1 MIMDPRWVIK
11 GWRRDSKGTSS
22 FGLSA
27 RSFPSLPTLMPLFF
41 PPSLSHF
48 TNYAPFPC
56 YPTFTAS
63 FSRTNFQFNFED
75 RYCGLDPGALEPH
88 ILQLLK
94 TDYSA
99 TRVLNAEF
107 LKLRE
112 DRERLRKLFPTS
124 NIAPLPVNVTRLLLV
139 AQKRFS
145 RGDTRGAPSD
155 LDPVKVVQRVEE
167 LCKSLLAVPGRNMT
181 ETNANATAL
190 LCMHLRA
197 TLASKRVIQ
206 EHKLDAKS
214 FDWLV
219 YEIRRRFDQAV
230 VQPGEMVGAIAA
242 QSIGEPAT
250 QMTLNTFHLAGFS
263 GKNVT
268 LGVPRLTELINVA
281 KQPKTPSLTIYL
293 PPSAYQGNN
302 MESERNAAI
311 TAIEHVTL
319 QSVLLSS
326 QIWYDPNPERST
338 IRADRDLIEYI
349 EDDLMLAK
357 GSPWVLRMELDP
369 RVLAPKNIKC
379 ADVGS
384 RMRKMELDG
393 GSPLIVSSFDQLK
406 NVIHYRLPA
415 SMCAPQSEEDEEE
428 EGGAQGMAT
437 DPTEMLRTILDHFLD
452 KLHIQGI
459 PGISKVFVE
468 SVKGMKVLPTGGLK
482 EEEETVL
489 VTEGTNLAAVMASR
503 HVDGTRCWSNNIIEM
518 LEVLGIEGAR
528 NVLLNEVRQILSF
541 DGGYVNYRH
550 ISILV
555 DTMTYRG
562 HLMSITRSGVN
573 RRDTGVLMR
582 CSFEETQDIFTQAAV
597 YAENDPL
604 RGVSENIM
612 IGNTAPVGTG
622 MFELFLNDKMLEN
635 AISVAPGEETYDYG
649 MGGAMGGADGEYY
662 GYATPR
668 VDSPMGVQSPYG
680 GAMFSPAPMSPGGYG
695 ANVFSPGG
703 PMSPGG
709 FSPSSPAYSPTS
721 PAYSPTSP
729 AYSPTSPAYSPTS
742 PAYSPTSP
750 AYSPT
755 SPAYSP
761 TSPAYSPT
769 SPAYSPTSPAY
780 SPTSP
785 AYSPTS
791 PAYSPTSPAYSPT
804 SPAYSPTSPAYSPTS
819 PAYSPTS
826 PAYSP
831 TSPAYSP
838 TSPAYSPTSP
848 AYSPSSPTY
857 GANKK

>member
-1 MIMDPRWVIK
+1 M
-11 GWRRDSKGTSS
+11 
-22 FGLSA
+22 
-27 RSFPSLPTLMPLFF
+27 
-41 PPSLSHF
+41 
-48 TNYAPFPC
+48 
-56 YPTFTAS
+56 
-63 FSRTNFQFNFED
+63 
-75 RYCGLDPGALEPH
+75 EPH

-112 DRERLRKLFPTS
+112 DRDRLRKLFPTTS
-124 NIAPLPVNVTRLLLV
+124 IAPLPVNVTRLLLV
-139 AQKRFS
+139 AQKKFA
-145 RGDTRGAPSD
+145 RGDARAAPSD

-181 ETNANATAL
+181 ETNANATSL

-219 YEIRRRFDQAV
+219 YEIRRRFDQAI

-302 MESERNAAI
+302 LEADRNAAI

-349 EDDLMLAK
+349 EDDLLQAK

-379 ADVGS
+379 ADVGA
-384 RMRKMELDG
+384 RMRKLELEG

-415 SMCAPQSEEDEEE
+415 AMCTTNEDEDED
-428 EGGAQGMAT
+428 GQNMAA

-459 PGISKVFVE
+459 PGVSKVFVE
-468 SVKGMKVLPTGGLK
+468 SVKSMKILPNGGLK
-482 EEEETVL
+482 EEEEPVL

-622 MFELFLNDKMLEN
+622 MFDLFLNDKLLEN

-668 VDSPMGVQSPYG
+668 MDSPMGVQSPYG

-695 ANVFSPGG
+695 ASVFSPGG
-703 PMSPGG
+703 PSGGGSAG
-709 FSPSSPAYSPTS
+709 FSPSSPAYSPSS
-721 PAYSPTSP
+721 PGGAYSPTSP
-729 AYSPTSPAYSPTS
+729 AYSPSSPGGAYSPTS
-742 PAYSPTSP
+742 PAYSPSSP
-750 AYSPT
+750 GGAYSPT

-761 TSPAYSPT
+761 SSPYGQ
-769 SPAYSPTSPAY
+769 
-780 SPTSP
+780 
-785 AYSPTS
+785 
-791 PAYSPTSPAYSPT
+791 
-804 SPAYSPTSPAYSPTS
+804 
-819 PAYSPTS
+819 
-826 PAYSP
+826 
-831 TSPAYSP
+831 YSP

-848 AYSPSSPTY
+848 AYSPSSPG
-857 GANKK
+857 GAYSPTSPAYSPSSPYNAAGAGYSPTSPAYSPTSPSYSPMSPTNAYSPSSPAYSPSSPQHRK

>member
-1 MIMDPRWVIK
+1 M
-11 GWRRDSKGTSS
+11 
-22 FGLSA
+22 
-27 RSFPSLPTLMPLFF
+27 
-41 PPSLSHF
+41 
-48 TNYAPFPC
+48 
-56 YPTFTAS
+56 
-63 FSRTNFQFNFED
+63 
-75 RYCGLDPGALEPH
+75 
-88 ILQLLK
+88 
-94 TDYSA
+94 
-99 TRVLNAEF
+99 
-107 LKLRE
+107 KLRE

-124 NIAPLPVNVTRLLLV
+124 NVAPLPVNLTRLLLV

-145 RGDTRGAPSD
+145 RGDPRAAPSD
-155 LDPVKVVQRVEE
+155 LDPVRVVQVVED
-167 LCKSLLAVPGRNMT
+167 LCKSLLAVPGRNMA
-181 ETNANATAL
+181 ETNANATSL
-190 LCMHLRA
+190 FCMHLRA

-206 EHKLDAKS
+206 EHRLDSKS

-219 YEIRRRFDQAV
+219 SEIRRRFDQAV

-281 KQPKTPSLTIYL
+281 KQPKTPSLNIYL
-293 PPSAYQGNN
+293 PQAALQGNN
-302 MESERNAAI
+302 LDAARNAAI

-338 IRADRDLIEYI
+338 IREDRDLIEYI
-349 EDDLMLAK
+349 EDDLLQAK

-379 ADVGS
+379 ADVGAK
-384 RMRKMELDG
+384 MRKLELDG
-393 GSPLIVSSFDQLK
+393 GVPLIVSSFDQLK

-415 SMCAPQSEEDEEE
+415 SMCDTHKDDDDEDE
-428 EGGAQGMAT
+428 GNVAA

-452 KLHIQGI
+452 KLYIQGI

-468 SVKGMKVLPTGGLK
+468 TVKSMKILPNGGLK
-482 EEEETVL
+482 EEDETIL

-503 HVDGTRCWSNNIIEM
+503 HVDGTRCSSNNIIEM

-622 MFELFLNDKMLEN
+622 MFELFLNDKSLEN
-635 AISVAPGEETYDYG
+635 AISVAPAEETFDYG
-649 MGGAMGGADGEYY
+649 MGGGADSEHY
-662 GYATPR
+662 GYQTPNP
-668 VDSPMGVQSPYG
+668 STPMSISSPYG

-695 ANVFSPGG
+695 STGVFSPGG

-709 FSPSSPAYSPTS
+709 FSPTSPAYSPTS

-848 AYSPSSPTY
+848 TY
-857 GANKK
+857 GSNKK

>member
-1 MIMDPRWVIK
+1 M
-11 GWRRDSKGTSS
+11 
-22 FGLSA
+22 
-27 RSFPSLPTLMPLFF
+27 
-41 PPSLSHF
+41 
-48 TNYAPFPC
+48 
-56 YPTFTAS
+56 
-63 FSRTNFQFNFED
+63 
-75 RYCGLDPGALEPH
+75 EPH

-112 DRERLRKLFPTS
+112 DRERLRKLFPTTS
-124 NIAPLPVNVTRLLLV
+124 IAPLPVNVTRLLLV
-139 AQKRFS
+139 AQKRFG
-145 RGDTRGAPSD
+145 RGDARAAPSD

-206 EHKLDAKS
+206 EHKLDVKS

-219 YEIRRRFDQAV
+219 YEIRRRFDQAI

-302 MESERNAAI
+302 LEADRNAAI

-319 QSVLLSS
+319 QSVILSS

-349 EDDLMLAK
+349 EDDLLQAK

-379 ADVGS
+379 ADVGA
-384 RMRKMELDG
+384 RMRKLELDG
-393 GSPLIVSSFDQLK
+393 GTPLIVSSFDQLK

-415 SMCAPQSEEDEEE
+415 SMCANVADEEDED
-428 EGGAQGMAT
+428 GQNMAA

-468 SVKGMKVLPTGGLK
+468 SVKSMKILPNGGLK
-482 EEEETVL
+482 EEEEPVL

-612 IGNTAPVGTG
+612 IGNTAPLGTG
-622 MFELFLNDKMLEN
+622 MFDLFLNDKLLEN

-649 MGGAMGGADGEYY
+649 MGGATADGEYY

-668 VDSPMGVQSPYG
+668 MDSPMGVQSPYG

-695 ANVFSPGG
+695 ASVFSPGG
-703 PMSPGG
+703 PSGG
-709 FSPSSPAYSPTS
+709 SGSFSPSSPAYSPSSPGGAYSPTS
-721 PAYSPTSP
+721 PAYSPSSP
-729 AYSPTSPAYSPTS
+729 GGAYSPTSPAYSPSS
-742 PAYSPTSP
+742 PGGAYSPTSP
-750 AYSPT
+750 AYSPS
-755 SPAYSP
+755 SPYGQ
-761 TSPAYSPT
+761 
-769 SPAYSPTSPAY
+769 
-780 SPTSP
+780 
-785 AYSPTS
+785 
-791 PAYSPTSPAYSPT
+791 
-804 SPAYSPTSPAYSPTS
+804 
-819 PAYSPTS
+819 
-826 PAYSP
+826 
-831 TSPAYSP
+831 YSP

-848 AYSPSSPTY
+848 AYSPSSPG
-857 GANKK
+857 GAYSPTSPAYSPSSPYNAAGAGYSPTSPAYSPTSPSYSPMSPTNAYSPSSPAYSPSSPQHRK